1 MHRRELLLWVYS
13 ILCDVG
19 KAAVF
24 SERWEV
30 PVSSTFE
37 RGEEETEAGVEEKA
51 SGGAKKEKG
60 RCKER
65 NISRR

>member
-13 ILCDVG
+13 ILRDVG

-24 SERWEV
+24 GERREV

-37 RGEEETEAGVEEKA
+37 RGEEETEAGVEEQA
-51 SGGAKKEKG
+51 SGGAKKEKA